1 MSRSQ
6 LLAISVLALILLAAV
21 PMQAVSAQTPYTE
34 KLNVY
39 VSGADALWYMT
50 FGGLNGSTK
59 LNALESSPGL
69 TSYNLTAVKSTAW
82 SSDFQVFG
90 PGGYNLLPV
99 PFVPSQGAF
108 LSVGS
113 DSFSDARAA
122 ASAADGFMLT
132 SFVSYSNGTGT
143 YTFYS
148 PLSYDSIVPLTLFT
162 FLPGGEKGFASA
174 ITVSSFDTTGSP
186 MVVLQGSK
194 AGSIFQH
201 DLVVGSITSGALD
214 SLNRPNILG
223 YFGSTLS
230 MLTASNHST
239 STTVIINTLNGIINK
254 SASDGGTSTSN
265 TSAFTGTYTL

>member
-1 MSRSQ
+1 
-6 LLAISVLALILLAAV
+6 
-21 PMQAVSAQTPYTE
+21 MQAVSAQTPYTE

-113 DSFSDARAA
+113 DSFFGDPTRPTGGHVVAHTSTYRLYLRKAAKNRIARMVDSPYHPERDAV
-122 ASAADGFMLT
+122 
-132 SFVSYSNGTGT
+132 FV
-143 YTFYS
+143 
-148 PLSYDSIVPLTLFT
+148 LD
-162 FLPGGEKGFASA
+162 EKGVDDPSEE
-174 ITVSSFDTTGSP
+174 TTR
-186 MVVLQGSK
+186 K
-194 AGSIFQH
+194 
-201 DLVVGSITSGALD
+201 
-214 SLNRPNILG
+214 
-223 YFGSTLS
+223 
-230 MLTASNHST
+230 
-239 STTVIINTLNGIINK
+239 K
-254 SASDGGTSTSN
+254 
-265 TSAFTGTYTL
+265 